1 MSIICTIC
9 ARTGSTGLKNKNF
22 LKIKGKT
29 LITYTINAALKSKIF
44 DRIVVSIDKSKFSLG
59 QYKNKILFV
68 SRPKILATNSSK
80 KVDAIRHA
88 VNICE
93 LKTKKNTIIF
103 VI

>member
-44 DRIVVSIDKSKFSLG
+44 DRIVVSIDKSKFSLE
-59 QYKNKILFV
+59 NIKIRYYL
-68 SRPKILATNSSK
+68 
-80 KVDAIRHA
+80 
-88 VNICE
+88 
-93 LKTKKNTIIF
+93 
-103 VI
+103 